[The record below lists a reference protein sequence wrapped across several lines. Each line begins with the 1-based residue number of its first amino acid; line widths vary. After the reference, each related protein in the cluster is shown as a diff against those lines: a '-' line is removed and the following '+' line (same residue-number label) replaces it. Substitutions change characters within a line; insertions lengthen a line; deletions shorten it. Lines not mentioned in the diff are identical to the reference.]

1 MRSEMRNLLIKR
13 YGLAIIFIFLIA
25 KIVTFSLNYI
35 TEEAVFYFTPDTSA
49 YEKYT
54 SIYEGRYSTE
64 KGEQIESLI
73 KRSSGASQMIGMA
86 YSELNSGNATYEE
99 YCLTVDKYASL
110 AAEYH
115 KGVQQFSE
123 QVNYVAEDPEH
134 RYILDTRGWICLLRN
149 NGLDLLLVLMTIII
163 SAPTFSNEYSTD
175 MYQLLLTSPWG
186 RKRLSSRKCVCSI
199 VACGVA
205 ALLFCAVESCI
216 VAVKIGLPCPTA
228 PIQSLKPLDD
238 SPYNISL
245 ISALLFTVLCKMIGA
260 MMLSSVV
267 LLLSTAIKRILPVV
281 SIGVSA
287 ILIPYVVLSEAN
299 DRMYAL
305 PLGLL
310 LPNGYLK
317 GAETVC
323 DEMGA
328 LIQLGGIPI
337 YMTMIILV
345 AAILLISVFCIWT
358 GNLYVTG
365 NLFGRR
371 KK

>member
-1 MRSEMRNLLIKR
+1 M
-13 YGLAIIFIFLIA
+13 
-25 KIVTFSLNYI
+25 
-35 TEEAVFYFTPDTSA
+35 
-49 YEKYT
+49 
-54 SIYEGRYSTE
+54 
-64 KGEQIESLI
+64 
-73 KRSSGASQMIGMA
+73 
-86 YSELNSGNATYEE
+86 
-99 YCLTVDKYASL
+99 
-110 AAEYH
+110 
-115 KGVQQFSE
+115 QQFSE

-149 NGLDLLLVLMTIII
+149 NGLDLLLVLMIIII

-186 RKRLSSRKCVCSI
+186 RKRLSRQKCICSI
-199 VACGVA
+199 VACSVA
-205 ALLFCAVESCI
+205 ALIFCAVECFM

-228 PIQSLKPLDD
+228 PLQSLKPLAD

-245 ISALLFTVLCKMIGA
+245 ISALLFTALCKVIGA

-287 ILIPYVVLSEAN
+287 ILIPHVVLSGAN

-310 LPNGYLK
+310 LSNGYLK

-323 DEMGA
+323 NETGA
-328 LIQLGGIPI
+328 LVQLGGIPV

-345 AAILLISVFCIWT
+345 VAILLISVFCIWT